1 MMYAVDELVTKTFL
15 DYWGFTH
22 WPFPKMAQPDN
33 AFQDNRIDEAINR
46 LQQLLVTREVGVVVG
61 EAGSGKSTLLD
72 IFLNRVSSTRYRVI
86 HIPIPQTKPRE
97 LYRSIAAALGVNTS
111 WFGAD
116 ALKVV
121 DLLTYSYLESNRPNL
136 LLIDEAHILTPTC
149 LNELRLLTNATG
161 RHEAV
166 VTLALLGQPSLA
178 TTLKLPV
185 LIPLAQRIGAWINL
199 GGLNE
204 EQTCRYIDWQV
215 QTAGG
220 QKEIFPLAT
229 QKAMFRRSQGIP
241 RMINRLALESL
252 HHGCLEGA
260 QVITEELFTHVCKNL
275 GPHLA
280 N

>member
-1 MMYAVDELVTKTFL
+1 MYAVDELVTKTFL
-15 DYWGFTH
+15 EHWGFTK
-22 WPFPKMAQPDN
+22 WPFPKIAQPDN
-33 AFQDNRIDEAINR
+33 AFQDNRIEEALNR
-46 LQQLLVTREVGVVVG
+46 LQQLLVTREVGVVAG
-61 EAGSGKSTLLD
+61 EAGCGKSTLLD
-72 IFLNRVSSTRYRVI
+72 VFLNKVSNTRYRVI
-86 HIPIPQTKPRE
+86 HIPIPQTRPRE

-161 RHEAV
+161 KNEAV
-166 VTLALLGQPSLA
+166 VTLVLLGQPVLS

-185 LIPLAQRIGAWINL
+185 LIPLAQRIGAWITL

-204 EQTCRYIDWQV
+204 EETCRYINWQV

-220 QKEIFPLAT
+220 QTEIFPPAT
-229 QKAMFRRSQGIP
+229 QKAIFRRSQGIP

-252 HHGCLEGA
+252 HEGCLEGA
-260 QVITEELFTHVCKNL
+260 RVITEELFMHVCKNL

>member
-1 MMYAVDELVTKTFL
+1 MMYAVDEMVTKTFL
-15 DYWGFTH
+15 DHWGFAR
-22 WPFPKMAQPDN
+22 WPFPKIVQPDS
-33 AFQDNRIDEAINR
+33 AFQASRIDEALNR
-46 LQQLLVTREVGVVVG
+46 LQQLLLTREVGVVVG

-72 IFLNRVSSTRYRVI
+72 IFLNRVSNTRYRLI
-86 HIPIPQTKPRE
+86 HIPIPQTRPRE

-121 DLLTYSYLESNRPNL
+121 DLLTFSYLESNRPNL

-166 VTLALLGQPSLA
+166 VTLMLLGQPVLS
-178 TTLKLPV
+178 TTLKLPT
-185 LIPLAQRIGAWINL
+185 LIPLAQRIGAWITL

-204 EQTCRYIDWQV
+204 QETCRYIDWQV

-220 QKEIFPLAT
+220 PKEIFPLVT
-229 QKAMFRRSQGIP
+229 QKAIFRRSQGIP

-252 HHGCLEGA
+252 HEGCLEGA
-260 QVITEELFTHVCKNL
+260 RIITEELFTHVCKNL

>member
-1 MMYAVDELVTKTFL
+1 MKLKDEELEL
-15 DYWGFTH
+15 IE
-22 WPFPKMAQPDN
+22 PS
-33 AFQDNRIDEAINR
+33 
-46 LQQLLVTREVGVVVG
+46 

-72 IFLNRVSSTRYRVI
+72 IFLNRVSNTRYRVI
-86 HIPIPQTKPRE
+86 HIPIPQTRPRE

-161 RHEAV
+161 KNEAV
-166 VTLALLGQPSLA
+166 VTLVLLGQPALS

-185 LIPLAQRIGAWINL
+185 LIPLAQRIGAWITL

-204 EQTCRYIDWQV
+204 EESCRYIDWQV

-220 QKEIFPLAT
+220 PKEIFPLAT
-229 QKAMFRRSQGIP
+229 QKAIFRRSQGIP

-252 HHGCLEGA
+252 HQGCLEGA